1 MKNIKVTLT
10 FNKKAQGRDELG
22 DILVSFDWKGEHYDW
37 ELMEQLSYS
46 AYKMMIWL
54 DDSSDELDFLINDA
68 GMDEKSAQAIKTAI
82 RNQAEVD
89 AMQAWWPLD
98 PGVMPIAYNNKVKVS
113 VSPGALYGDSDFWQ
127 DVEFEVNLAT
137 NFDSSQDSGDLKYE
151 NFSDSTPTSEYIYN
165 YEDVIPFVKK
175 LYEEKISS
183 KHKDLEWNTDL
194 EQQVRSAFIASAQ
207 GYQPQYPGNK
217 LDITPKDFI
226 SGMQFTGLEDLYA
239 YLGQKSGLG
248 EQIKHLVKI
257 QYDYN
262 GIFTNSEFD
271 FNGVGTGYSTAPLPL
286 RECFPEMNESEVDQI
301 EKIFNGM
308 MDKINQIQP
317 ATDEQVQAWIAEDWT
332 GRKKIEDLGDNPN
345 MTYGI
350 ELAEKDLNIQY

>member
-239 YLGQKSGLG
+239 SLGHKNGLG
-248 EQIKHLVKI
+248 NQIKHLVKI

-332 GRKKIEDLGDNPN
+332 GRKKIEYLGDNPN